1 MVAHEEII
9 VHRVQ
14 DIRVDNAIVSVPW
27 LKMVTSGR
35 QDELH
40 FLFFPH
46 LATCT
51 GYLDCQLWSTLHTTV
66 RWQKLIHP
74 T

>member
-14 DIRVDNAIVSVPW
+14 EICVDNAIVSVPW
-27 LKMVTSGR
+27 LKVVTSEL

-40 FLFFPH
+40 FLFFLH
-46 LATCT
+46 SATCT